1 MKKILVAFDGSYYSE
16 SALQFAIGLA
26 KREEAQI
33 TGVFLEDVTAY
44 HQFSPIFEAP
54 DAVGL
59 AEDVIRDLK
68 NEVRENLSVTVNRF
82 KKTCDQAGIHYL
94 IEMEEGIPSLE
105 LLEETQFADLCVVG
119 SVTYFSNLSFANES
133 RLLSDLLGKAHCPV
147 LVVPEQA
154 EALKHVIL
162 TYDGSASSVYAIK
175 RYVQL
180 FARTHCQLP
189 STLLTVVKHE
199 GDKLPQEEALVDYLS
214 LYCDTLQQQTLV
226 GKPSEQILY
235 MAKTTPGSMVVMG
248 GYGRNAFSQLLKSS
262 VGKKVVNAR
271 TVPVLVAHE

>member
-16 SALQFAIGLA
+16 AALQLAIGIA
-26 KREEAQI
+26 QREQALI

-68 NEVRENLSVTVNRF
+68 NEVRENLSVNVERF
-82 KKTCDQAGIHYL
+82 KRTCDQANVSYH
-94 IEMEEGIPSLE
+94 IEVEEGIPSVE
-105 LLEETQFADLCVVG
+105 LLDETQFADICVVG
-119 SVTYFSNLSFANES
+119 SVTYFSNLSFASES

-147 LVVPEQA
+147 LVVPEKA
-154 EALKHVIL
+154 SAVKHVIL

-175 RYVQL
+175 RYMQL
-180 FARTHCQLP
+180 FGQSVASLP
-189 STLLTVVKHE
+189 TTLLTVVKEE
-199 GDKLPQEEALVDYLS
+199 GESFPNEEALLQYVQQ
-214 LYCDTLQQQTLV
+214 YCTQIERQQLV

-235 MAKTTPGSMVVMG
+235 MASTTPGSMVVMG

-262 VGKKVVNAR
+262 VGKKIVHAR

>member
-16 SALQFAIGLA
+16 AALHLALGLA
-26 KREEAQI
+26 KREKAHL

-68 NEVRENLSVTVNRF
+68 NEVRENLSLNVERF
-82 KKTCDQAGIHYL
+82 KATCDQAAIPYR
-94 IEMEEGIPSLE
+94 IEVEEGIPSME
-105 LLEETQFADLCVVG
+105 LLDETQFADLCIVG
-119 SVTYFSNLSFANES
+119 SVTYFSNLSFSAES
-133 RLLSDLLGKAHCPV
+133 RLLSDLLAKAHCPV
-147 LVVPEQA
+147 LVVPEKN
-154 EALKHVIL
+154 EGIEHVIL
-162 TYDGSASSVYAIK
+162 TYDGSASAVYAIK
-175 RYVQL
+175 RYLQL
-180 FARTHCQLP
+180 FVESVRVVPT
-189 STLLTVVKHE
+189 TLLTVLKSEDATFPDAAALLAYV
-199 GDKLPQEEALVDYLS
+199 QE
-214 LYCDTLQQQTLV
+214 YCPDVGVQQLV

-235 MAKTTPGSMVVMG
+235 LAKTTPGSLVVMG

-262 VGKKVVNAR
+262 VGKQIVHAR